1 MTTREALERWLSA
14 RTPPPPDALARRLA
28 RAVRELPERELAD
41 AAHVADALDR
51 IGALLLADVTA
62 RASQAPELAL
72 DLLAADAF
80 VTYAVEA
87 AAEEGRSAEPIAARV
102 LGLAVGE

>member
-1 MTTREALERWLSA
+1 MTRPVLERWLSA
-14 RTPPPPDALARRLA
+14 RTPPPPEVLARRLA
-28 RAVRELPERELAD
+28 RAVRELPERE
-41 AAHVADALDR
+41 
-51 IGALLLADVTA
+51 LADVTA